1 MEDRRERE
9 REGVTESK
17 REREFTQYK
26 SVPMISKMGSKCLS
40 HKCGV
45 FQEYILLFLR
55 VIPVQGMCVELG
67 RRTYSFS
74 RLCKSTFNYIMTE
87 NSIFV
92 KDMCFWEIA
101 SLCEKINPD
110 SSFLVE
116 ILG

>member
-55 VIPVQGMCVELG
+55 VIPVQGVWSWEHGRTLFHACVKVL
-67 RRTYSFS
+67 
-74 RLCKSTFNYIMTE
+74 LI
-87 NSIFV
+87 
-92 KDMCFWEIA
+92 
-101 SLCEKINPD
+101 
-110 SSFLVE
+110 
-116 ILG
+116 IL